1 MTETKKESEEEQKQ
15 HKQIEKKSYNW
26 VLIIIGAVFVIIVL
40 SVIFTGRMTTFS
52 SSPNMPPPVNSEPKC
67 KDVQIPY
74 ESQEEYM
81 KTEYYT
87 ESVPYTDTECE
98 NKNIAYSID
107 NFRIVANNCNKEQD
121 VCNKYFLG
129 ICSDKTTFC
138 VDRTIS
144 CSLELRNLDSEER
157 GVFTVR
163 FNFYEVGTSN
173 AVKNEDASN
182 LVYAQTTNTLTGVAR
197 ITSEGIKGDANKQL
211 SCSYAVPNIPTKQVC
226 KDVIKYKDVQRERQV
241 TAYKPVTK
249 YRTEQKCD

>member
-1 MTETKKESEEEQKQ
+1 MDDVKKSSGKKEHEKQ
-15 HKQIEKKSYNW
+15 HKKIGRKSYTW
-26 VLIIIGAVFVIIVL
+26 LWIILGVVFIIIVL
-40 SVIFTGRMTTFS
+40 SLILTGGMGTFT
-52 SSPNMPPPVNSEPKC
+52 PKC
-67 KDVQIPY
+67 RNVQVPY
-74 ESQEEYM
+74 ESQEEYI

-107 NFRIVANNCNKEQD
+107 NFRLVANNCNKEQD

-157 GVFTVR
+157 GAWTVR
-163 FNFYEVGTSN
+163 FNFYEVGTNNILKSS
-173 AVKNEDASN
+173 DPSN
-182 LVYAQTTNTLTGVAR
+182 LVYAQTTNSFTGSAR
-197 ITSEGIKGDANKQL
+197 IISEGVDGDANKQL
-211 SCSYAVPNIPTKQVC
+211 SCTYYVQNIPTKQVC
-226 KDVIKYKDVQRERQV
+226 KDVIRYKEVQRERQV
-241 TAYKPVTK
+241 TAYRPVTK